1 MRRGFAPRPRA
12 PLAALALLALGGC
25 ANTAA
30 ERDRLAER
38 VQQLEAQSQSVG
50 AERDQLAEQVEDLRQ
65 ERDRL
70 AKQVEELGDV
80 RTQLAARQREL
91 DEKSAL
97 AASQEALIHELE
109 AEASASAIR
118 GEGLTLSLAADSL
131 FAPGSADLTRPGE
144 ASLARVAEDLRN
156 RPYRVE
162 VAGHGD
168 NAPIKGAQA
177 ARYATAWELAAAR
190 AARVVRF
197 FAAHGLDPSR
207 LSAVSLG
214 AEHPV
219 ASNDKPDG
227 RAQNRRIEIRA
238 IPLEGAP
245 GGSAQPAPEKPPPPA
260 ATPSRAP

>member
-1 MRRGFAPRPRA
+1 MRRGSALRPRA
-12 PLAALALLALGGC
+12 SLAALVALALGGC

-38 VQQLEAQSQSVG
+38 VQQLEAQSQSLTG
-50 AERDQLAEQVEDLRQ
+50 ERDRLAEQVEDLRQ
-65 ERDRL
+65 ERDQL
-70 AKQVEELGDV
+70 AKQVEALGDAHA
-80 RTQLAARQREL
+80 QLAARQRDL

-109 AEASASAIR
+109 AEAAASAIR
-118 GEGLTLSLAADSL
+118 VEGLTLSLPADSL
-131 FAPGSADLTRPGE
+131 FAPGSADLSKPGE

-156 RPYRVE
+156 RPYRIE

-177 ARYATAWELAAAR
+177 ARYPTAWELAAAR

-197 FAAHGLDPSR
+197 FAAHGLDPGR

-214 AEHPV
+214 AQHPV
-219 ASNDKPDG
+219 ASNDNPDG

-238 IPLEGAP
+238 IPFEDAS
-245 GGSAQPAPEKPPPPA
+245 GGSAHPAPEKPPPPA
-260 ATPSRAP
+260 AAPSRSP